1 MKKFMI
7 LFIAMATTFGCSSD
21 DNNSEEIIVKDL
33 VLSTDKKEVQV
44 GDEVL
49 FTILDKEGKK
59 VDASIYV
66 ENALVKNPVKF
77 DKAGDFSVVA
87 KKEGFKNSNSLT
99 IKVKDKE
106 EGLSQLSL
114 KSSSNAV
121 KVGDKVTFTI
131 AVANVVENGATIYNV
146 TTGVALPNNVFEATT
161 VGEFAF
167 VAKKAGFADSTQVVV
182 IVEEAEDKSNNF
194 LTVNG
199 NNVDFR
205 YVILDVMRENVIDKD
220 GNLIEVDKVVKL
232 DDGRFANE
240 YSLMILEQDNY
251 LIITLRVLNSSVV
264 EKDGSI
270 VNYGK
275 RVLPTNAKDVVFT
288 DLFLIGGDY
297 FILENYLT
305 AKKFDLKINNVFI
318 PNDGIG
324 SGVDGVFGIADFG
337 FSFESEENEIDFSFA
352 GDVIFS
358 ESLEKES
365 KAFKFK
371 NR

>member
-49 FTILDKEGKK
+49 FTVLDKEGKK

-66 ENALVKNPVKF
+66 GNTLVKNPVKF
-77 DKAGDFSVVA
+77 DKTGDFSVVA
-87 KKEGFKNSNSLT
+87 KKEGFKNSNLLT
-99 IKVKDKE
+99 IKVKDKV
-106 EGLSQLSL
+106 LSQLTL
-114 KSSSNAV
+114 KPSSDTV

-131 AVANVVENGATIYNV
+131 AVANVVENGAAIYNV
-146 TTGVALPNNVFEATT
+146 ATGVALPNNVFEATT

-182 IVEEAEDKSNNF
+182 TVEEVEAKSDNF

-199 NNVDFR
+199 INVDFR
-205 YVILDVMRENVIDKD
+205 YVIFDVMRENVMDKD
-220 GNLIEVDKVVKL
+220 GNLTEVDKVVKL
-232 DDGRFANE
+232 EDGRFANE

-251 LIITLRVLNSSVV
+251 LIITLRVLNSSIVA
-264 EKDGSI
+264 KDGTI

-275 RVLPTNAKDVVFT
+275 RVLPTNAKDVVFA
-288 DLFLIGGDY
+288 DLFLIGSDY
-297 FILENYLT
+297 FIIEDYLT
-305 AKKFDLKINNVFI
+305 AKKFDLKINNVSI

-324 SGVDGVFGIADFG
+324 VGVDGVSGIADFG

-352 GDVIFS
+352 GDVFFS

-371 NR
+371 KR